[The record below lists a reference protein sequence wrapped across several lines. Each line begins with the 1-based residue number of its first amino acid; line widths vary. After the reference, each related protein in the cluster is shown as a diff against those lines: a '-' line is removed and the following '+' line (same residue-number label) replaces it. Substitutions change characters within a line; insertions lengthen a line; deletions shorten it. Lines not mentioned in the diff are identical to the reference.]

1 VGILAVILLSLA
13 AFGAHWHQRFTP
25 QEESPAAVQW
35 IQTGAQLGKLQAKTN
50 ELEAEVDALR
60 GTVLLLQ
67 VKISEL
73 EAVQLEALPAKISEP
88 EAQLEAL
95 PAKISEPEAAQLE
108 ALPAK
113 ISEPEAQLEAF
124 KAPKEDELPP
134 RHVRWQGTGAGAA
147 QQECGPTNVC
157 QPGLWCDD
165 SQCVEMCQDTPLRA
179 GARVSRTGG
188 LCDYSSCEIDW
199 LFTEGAPEPTG
210 DCVVDQDCQSL
221 VPYAVLHEWCARGT
235 IKGLLPLLE
244 SITDSERNIQV
255 RSAFTAL
262 Q

>member
-1 VGILAVILLSLA
+1 MVTWTRAGILTVILLSLA

-60 GTVLLLQ
+60 GTVVLLQ

-88 EAQLEAL
+88 EAQ
-95 PAKISEPEAAQLE
+95 Q
-108 ALPAK
+108 
-113 ISEPEAQLEAF
+113 EAF

-179 GARVSRTGG
+179 GARVTRTGG

-235 IKGLLPLLE
+235 FKGLLPLLE